1 MIFFVKMQEQINGKI
16 ISIRFFMKIDI
27 KIISITYLAIVSLNI
42 IKMKDLVYIIFHDR
56 NPGNIFVGILSK
68 RQLQKDI
75 LKLTD
80 L

>member
-1 MIFFVKMQEQINGKI
+1 MQ
-16 ISIRFFMKIDI
+16 MDI
-27 KIISITYLAIVSLNI
+27 KIISITYLVIASLNI
-42 IKMKDLVYIIFHDR
+42 IKMKDLAHLVYIIFHDR